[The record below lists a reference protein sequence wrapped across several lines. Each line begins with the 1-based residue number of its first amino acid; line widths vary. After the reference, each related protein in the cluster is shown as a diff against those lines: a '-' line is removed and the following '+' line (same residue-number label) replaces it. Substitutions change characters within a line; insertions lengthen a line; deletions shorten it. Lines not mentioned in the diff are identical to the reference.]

1 MPMEIS
7 YKQHLSEI
15 IEYFKEN
22 KNLVSF
28 INSIVSRF
36 LKYLIETLLEA
47 KVEYE
52 RTKALIRRNWYNIR
66 IRKKNLRYITFVF

>member
-1 MPMEIS
+1 MPI
-7 YKQHLSEI
+7 KITFNKDLSEI

-52 RTKALIRRNWYNIR
+52 RIKF
-66 IRKKNLRYITFVF
+66 K